1 MRNVVQAELVTVPER
16 TSGSSPGSSA
26 TSPTITYPDGFSIQ
40 LSGVKVSDRGSSRPV
55 IEYLPFGT
63 PGLLSTGPKL
73 KTADT
78 ASPPSSAMSR
88 SKPVRP

>member
-1 MRNVVQAELVTVPER
+1 MQAEFVTVPES
-16 TSGSSPGSSA
+16 TPGSSPGSSA

-40 LSGVKVSDRGSSRPV
+40 AFGAKVSDRGSRRPV

-78 ASPPSSAMSR
+78 APPPSSEMSR
-88 SKPVRP
+88 LKPVRP